1 MVAYGNCL
9 IIIPQDVI
17 YVYDLSNW
25 YPEFSGAHCLNNVHK
40 RGDATHR
47 QTNLIET

>member
-9 IIIPQDVI
+9 IIILQDVI

-25 YPEFSGAHCLNNVHK
+25 YPEFSDTHLN
-40 RGDATHR
+40 ATQK
-47 QTNLIET
+47 QTTLIET